1 MIENNYRYISDLTKS
16 FKIDNIYNSKN
27 NTEEKNLSVAHTKKD
42 TIELSISSNFENTR
56 IKKID
61 SLKQS
66 IANGEYSVNA
76 QIIANAMLDNLK
88 TLK

>member
-16 FKIDNIYNSKN
+16 YKIDNIYNSKK
-27 NTEEKNLSVAHTKKD
+27 NTEEKNLNTTQTKKD
-42 TIELSISSNFENTR
+42 TIELSINSNFEHIR
-56 IKKID
+56 AEKIN

-66 IANGEYSVNA
+66 ISKGEYSVNA
-76 QIIANAMLDNLK
+76 QIIANAMLENLK